1 MSFTTYFYIEK
12 PAYQTLRFD
21 IPLNANFDLIDDGF
35 RDWASGTEPGT
46 APNYDDITLTEG
58 LRWRDT
64 TNHRSK
70 VYNGSAWE
78 IFLTDSVASG
88 LKNSMSAPT
97 ATADMAYIYC
107 ADQTAGN
114 AVIKMLTEGNK
125 TLTFYQQSH
134 IADVD
139 ATVIASLTNSYG
151 TADGTFEDIG
161 ATNSSDVSG
170 AIKNNFKECS
180 TNLVNL
186 KTVVDSLRTK
196 LNSVF
201 TYLENIGFNATS

>member
-1 MSFTTYFYIEK
+1 MSFTTYFQIEK
-12 PAYQTLRFD
+12 PAYLTLRYD
-21 IPLNANFDLIDDGF
+21 LVLNANFDKLDDAF
-35 RDWASGTEPGT
+35 RDWASGTVPGT
-46 APNYDDITLTEG
+46 SPNYDEIVLTEG
-58 LRWRDT
+58 IRWRDT

-78 IFLTDSVASG
+78 IFFTDSIPSAY
-88 LKNSMSAPT
+88 KNSMSAPT
-97 ATADMAYIYC
+97 ATTDTAYIYC
-107 ADQTAGN
+107 ADQAAGN

-125 TLTFYQQSH
+125 TLTLYQQAH

-139 ATVIASLTNSYG
+139 STVIATLTNAYG

-161 ATNSSDVSG
+161 DTSASDQSG
-170 AIKNNFKECS
+170 VIENNFKECS

-196 LNSVF
+196 MNSIF
-201 TYLENIGFNATS
+201 TYLENLGFNATS